1 MTDPRVAIVTGAG
14 SGIGRATGI
23 LLAKA
28 GYHLTLVG
36 RSRDKLEE
44 TADLAAQTAAPGV
57 VCLVAPTDL
66 CEVTS
71 TRNLAQQTLERF
83 GQLDAIANVA
93 GDAPLMPIEKITPEA
108 WRGCIDVNLSAVV
121 HLTASAWP
129 IFRAQGGGVIVNVS
143 SMASIDPYPELAIY
157 AAAKAGLNMFTQC
170 TAREGQEIGVKAVAI
185 APGAVETPML
195 RGLFNETELPPSKTL
210 DPAEVA
216 EVIMDCITGDRAF
229 EPGETIAMPSP
240 E

>member
-1 MTDPRVAIVTGAG
+1 MADHRAAIVTGAG
-14 SGIGRATGI
+14 SGIGRATSI
-23 LLAKA
+23 LLARS
-28 GYHLTLVG
+28 GYHLTLVS

-57 VCLVAPTDL
+57 ACFVAPTDL
-66 CEVTS
+66 RDVTA
-71 TRNLAQQTLERF
+71 TRTLARQTFERF
-83 GQLDAIANVA
+83 GRLDAIANVA
-93 GDAPLMPIEKITPEA
+93 GDAPMMPIEKVTPDA
-108 WRGCIDVNLSAVV
+108 WRYCIDVNLSAVV

-129 IFRAQGGGVIVNVS
+129 IFHAQGGGVIVNVS
-143 SMASIDPYPELAIY
+143 SMASIDPFPGLAIY

-170 TAREGQEIGVKAVAI
+170 TAQEGQPIGVKAVAI

-195 RGLFNETELPPSKTL
+195 RVLFDEDTISPSKTL

-216 EVIMDCITGDRAF
+216 QVIVDCITGQRAF
-229 EPGETIAMPSP
+229 EPGETIALPSP

>member
-1 MTDPRVAIVTGAG
+1 MANHRVAIVTGAG

-23 LLAKA
+23 LLARS
-28 GYHLTLVG
+28 GYHLTLVS

-44 TADLAAQTAAPGV
+44 TADLAGQTAAPGV
-57 VCLVAPTDL
+57 ACFVAPTDL
-66 CEVTS
+66 RDVTATS
-71 TRNLAQQTLERF
+71 TLAQQTFERF
-83 GQLDAIANVA
+83 GRLDAIANVA
-93 GDAPLMPIEKITPEA
+93 GDAPMMPIEQVTPDA
-108 WRGCIDVNLSAVV
+108 WRYCIDVNLSAVV

-129 IFRAQGGGVIVNVS
+129 IFRAQGSGVIVNIS
-143 SMASIDPYPELAIY
+143 SMASIDPFPGLAIY

-170 TAREGQEIGVKAVAI
+170 TAQEGQPIGVKAVAI

-195 RGLFNETELPPSKTL
+195 RALFDEDTIPPNNTL
-210 DPAEVA
+210 DPDEVA
-216 EVIMDCITGDRAF
+216 KMIMDCITGERAF